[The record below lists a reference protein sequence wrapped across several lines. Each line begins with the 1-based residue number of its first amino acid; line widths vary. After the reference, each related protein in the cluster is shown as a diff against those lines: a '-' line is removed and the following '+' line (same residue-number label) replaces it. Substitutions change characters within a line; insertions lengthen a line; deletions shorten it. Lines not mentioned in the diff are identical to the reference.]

1 MANIGSA
8 YVQIVP
14 STRGIGASLSQALG
28 GPSVKAGKD
37 SGKSI
42 ASGIKGVIA
51 KAAIGAVV
59 VKGIKT
65 ALDAGANLQ
74 QSFGGL
80 DTIYG
85 AASNTMQA
93 FAMKAASAGI
103 SANNYAEQAVSM
115 GAALKQ
121 AFGGDVYQSMKAAD
135 TAILDMAD
143 NAAKMGT
150 PIESIQNA
158 YAGFAKQNYTM
169 LDNLKLG
176 YGGTKDEMKRL
187 LADAKALTGVEYNMD
202 NLGDVYSAI
211 HVIQGELGLT
221 GVAADEAKTTFSGSF
236 GAMKASAENFAAVLT
251 TGGNV
256 QAALVSLISSI
267 GTFVGGNLLPMLGN
281 IFTALPG
288 ALSTAFANV
297 LPIVQTQGPV
307 IVSRIVSGITTAL
320 PQVVAKGKELLTML
334 GNGITANLPAILEKG
349 RSIIIGLF
357 TGLRNALPEIATAA
371 VQIIEG
377 LSSFLETNIPVIAE
391 KGGKMLTALAANI
404 IASIPEVLS
413 AIGRI
418 VLAIGNA
425 YTKLRPI
432 AIRAAGQMM
441 TALMNGIE
449 TGINSAVSKAK
460 AAAAK
465 IVDGIKEKLKPVAD
479 RGKEAMN
486 KLKDKIVSVANQI
499 LSKAKSIFEKVKEAI
514 TKPIDKAKELCTGAV
529 NTIKGLFPISLGK
542 IFSGVQLP
550 HFNISGGQVPWGIGG
565 QGTPPSVGISWY
577 KKAMNSP
584 YVFSQPTLFGAGE
597 TGDEVL
603 YGRQALMRDINEAV
617 SNQQGATTNF
627 YITVDGA
634 ENPEDWANR
643 MVRELQMRMRTA

>member
-1 MANIGSA
+1 MPNIGSA
-8 YVQIVP
+8 YVQIIP

-28 GPSVKAGKD
+28 GPSIKAGKE
-37 SGKSI
+37 SGNSI
-42 ASGIKGVIA
+42 ASGIKGMLA

-59 VKGIKT
+59 AKGLKS
-65 ALDAGANLQ
+65 ALDAGANLE

-85 AASNTMQA
+85 AVSNTMQS

-135 TAILDMAD
+135 TAIMDMAD

-150 PIESIQNA
+150 PIESVQQA
-158 YAGFAKQNYTM
+158 YMGFAKGQYQL

-176 YGGTKDEMKRL
+176 YGGTKGEMERL
-187 LADAKALTGVEYNMD
+187 LKDAQAISGVEYNMD

-236 GAMKASAENFAAVLT
+236 GAMKASAENFAATLT

-281 IFTALPG
+281 VFSALPG
-288 ALSTAFANV
+288 ALSTAFTTA
-297 LPIVQTQGPV
+297 LPIIQTQGPAL
-307 IVSRIVSGITTAL
+307 VSRIVAGITTAL
-320 PQVVAKGKELLTML
+320 PQVVAKGRELLTML

-357 TGLRNALPEIATAA
+357 TGLRNALPEIATVA

-404 IASIPEVLS
+404 IASIPEILS

-432 AIRAAGQMM
+432 AIRAAVQMM

-449 TGINSAVSKAK
+449 TGVNSAVSKAK
-460 AAAAK
+460 AAATK

-479 RGKEAMN
+479 KGKEAMS
-486 KLKDKIVSVANQI
+486 KLKDKMVSVWDQI
-499 LSKAKSIFEKVKEAI
+499 YTKAKSAFEKVKSAI
-514 TKPIDKAKELCTGAV
+514 SKPIEQAKSTVQSAI
-529 NTIKGLFPISLGK
+529 NTIQGLFPISIGN
-542 IFSGVQLP
+542 IFSNLRLP
-550 HFNISGGQVPWGIGG
+550 HFSVSGGVAPFGIGG
-565 QGTPPSVGISWY
+565 KGSLPSFNVSWY
-577 KKAMNSP
+577 KKAMDDP
-584 YVFSQPTLFGAGE
+584 YMFNRASLIGVGE
-597 TGDEVL
+597 AGDEML
-603 YGRQALMRDINEAV
+603 YGKQNLMHDIREAV
-617 SNQQGATTNF
+617 GNQQGTTNNF

-634 ENPEDWANR
+634 ENPEEWAGR